1 MLKRNRFFR
10 NILLIIAPFT
20 IMIAINEFER
30 PKINNKSH
38 SYNGFST
45 INPGGP
51 NTQICTWDCHF
62 HTATHC
68 QKYHVKFLKPF
79 YKVTHIPY
87 DFVIHRLRDTGNY
100 DLANIIFLVLLFP
113 FTIIY
118 FLIKSLNLQD
128 EINKLSKQK

>member
-1 MLKRNRFFR
+1 MLKRNRFLR

-30 PKINNKSH
+30 PKIKNNSY

-51 NTQICTWDCHF
+51 NTQICTWSCHNK
-62 HTATHC
+62 TVSHC
-68 QKYHVKFLKPF
+68 KTKHVKFLKPF
-79 YKVTHIPY
+79 YKVTDIPY

-128 EINKLSKQK
+128 EINKLSEQK